1 MVTKF
6 KLKQSENLI
15 LNQEQTLAAQKNE
28 NLNTQLLL
36 NQKESKLA
44 LAQKEL
50 AILTKSKNLKTTIL
64 IGIALL
70 MVLIGIFIVILWEK
84 IKIQRNSG
92 KILSNAASKMT
103 EAKIELDNFTSIVQD
118 EKQKSPTDLASI
130 QNKFENFEQT
140 ITNVISETQN
150 FGFRI
155 SHEIKGPLKIIQA
168 RLEKISSNLNPDQVQ
183 NLNEINHQVFKMQEM
198 GDKLLNASKNP
209 KNLNLS

>member
-1 MVTKF
+1 MAKETESASWLQKF

-84 IKIQRNSG
+84 IKIQRNLE

-130 QNKFENFEQT
+130 QNKFENF
-140 ITNVISETQN
+140 
-150 FGFRI
+150 
-155 SHEIKGPLKIIQA
+155 
-168 RLEKISSNLNPDQVQ
+168 
-183 NLNEINHQVFKMQEM
+183 
-198 GDKLLNASKNP
+198 
-209 KNLNLS
+209 